1 MLPFLI
7 QYYQNHSFY
16 SIIAI
21 VLYFI
26 FYALYGLYIQHF
38 VIIFRPAI
46 YSTFCD
52 NISSSIVW
60 SILSVQCFIVVS
72 PYNKRVLLPPLV
84 HICIRHIHVY
94 TTYIYKIRDVR
105 ESLLQFGITWHVIWH
120 HSLKWFV
127 SIQNFPHN
135 LPSKN
140 TRSLYSLLYHSA
152 VFELRPWFVFDMM

>member
-72 PYNKRVLLPPLV
+72 PYNKWVLLPPPSRQHGTPGFWV
-84 HICIRHIHVY
+84 HLCTFRS
-94 TTYIYKIRDVR
+94 TEMQEWCRLPLPGQGQLPLLPQEGGEQPGKAGS
-105 ESLLQFGITWHVIWH
+105 ESPTAG
-120 HSLKWFV
+120 K
-127 SIQNFPHN
+127 
-135 LPSKN
+135 
-140 TRSLYSLLYHSA
+140 
-152 VFELRPWFVFDMM
+152 